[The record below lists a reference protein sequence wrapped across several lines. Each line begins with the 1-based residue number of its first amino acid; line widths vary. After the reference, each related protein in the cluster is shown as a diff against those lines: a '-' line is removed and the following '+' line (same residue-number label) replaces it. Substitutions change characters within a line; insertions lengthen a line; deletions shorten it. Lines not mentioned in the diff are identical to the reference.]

1 MNAEDFN
8 IAIDA
13 IFKQL
18 ASIDNKLDNIMYL
31 SGLLMVANNELV
43 PKAQRIEALNR
54 AMKQLG
60 MEPAPTVSQE
70 NALPT
75 DMIR

>member
-8 IAIDA
+8 IGIDA

-60 MEPAPTVSQE
+60 MEPTPTVSQE